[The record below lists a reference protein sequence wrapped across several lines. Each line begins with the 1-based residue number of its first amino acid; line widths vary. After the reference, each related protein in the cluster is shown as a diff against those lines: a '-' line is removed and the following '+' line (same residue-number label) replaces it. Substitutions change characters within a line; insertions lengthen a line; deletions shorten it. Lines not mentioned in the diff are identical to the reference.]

1 MEAALLGYGNM
12 DVLLSAQQMVLS
24 TLSKI
29 KVGSCLRKTFK
40 LYTKFE
46 AVTFINELNLIYR
59 K

>member
-1 MEAALLGYGNM
+1 MEAALLGCGNM
-12 DVLLSAQQMVLS
+12 DILSAQQMVLS
-24 TLSKI
+24 TLSKN
-29 KVGSCLRKTFK
+29 KVGSCLCKTFK